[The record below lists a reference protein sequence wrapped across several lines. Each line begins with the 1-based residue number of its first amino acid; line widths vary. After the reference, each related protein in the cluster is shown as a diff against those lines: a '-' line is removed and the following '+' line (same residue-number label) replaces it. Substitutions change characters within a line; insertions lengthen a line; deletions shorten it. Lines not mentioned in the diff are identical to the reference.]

1 MKKYNEEQ
9 NLEGK
14 FYFVTLTKEVTKYYF
29 PGLNQVSKSL
39 TTFLILSSQNWILNI
54 EKIKEKVRIS
64 FTPKNY
70 LWDFPQDPWKIANV
84 LDLLPFTEMID
95 IIIAVKQWTKIYE
108 ISWKSVN
115 TFAVHHN
122 VFNLRAN
129 ANQNSHEIVIHYIS
143 NGEFYPYHSDIIS

>member
-70 LWDFPQDPWKIANV
+70 L
-84 LDLLPFTEMID
+84 
-95 IIIAVKQWTKIYE
+95 
-108 ISWKSVN
+108 
-115 TFAVHHN
+115 
-122 VFNLRAN
+122 
-129 ANQNSHEIVIHYIS
+129 
-143 NGEFYPYHSDIIS
+143 